1 MSWARACGGATN
13 RSSRWTDR
21 SACGADD
28 ATPAR
33 RLPGA
38 RGDPPGGGHRS
49 PAALNRRETRLSGA
63 AAPWSLPQFPGKTR
77 KVNTCSL
84 TGLED

>member
-28 ATPAR
+28 ATPADGSPGPAVIRRAAVIAPR
-33 RLPGA
+33 RLSTAGRHVYRALPHPGPYLNSPEKRA
-38 RGDPPGGGHRS
+38 RLT
-49 PAALNRRETRLSGA
+49 PA
-63 AAPWSLPQFPGKTR
+63 
-77 KVNTCSL
+77 V
-84 TGLED
+84 